1 MAIPTKLDG
10 ELVEI
15 EQRAAGIIVQL
26 GILRRVGVRSTPN
39 GDRKVERGNFE
50 TARLLSGLG
59 QAVQDYVDAVLACAH
74 GTD

>member
-1 MAIPTKLDG
+1 
-10 ELVEI
+10 
-15 EQRAAGIIVQL
+15 
-26 GILRRVGVRSTPN
+26 
-39 GDRKVERGNFE
+39 VERSKFE